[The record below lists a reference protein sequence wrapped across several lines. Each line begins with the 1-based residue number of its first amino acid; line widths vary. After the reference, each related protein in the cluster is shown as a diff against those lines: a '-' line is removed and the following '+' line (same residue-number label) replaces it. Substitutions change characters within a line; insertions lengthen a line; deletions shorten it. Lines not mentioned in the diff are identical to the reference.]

1 MIRALTRPQAP
12 LCMPSTTPRIILATE
27 REWYDDHRDLIDRL
41 PKAAHP
47 PLEGKH
53 GKYSYT
59 LAVSIASKTVRIEV
73 NVRHCMFRIHGL
85 RGIRQPSIKWGSTWM
100 NDGSLPSSAM
110 RGRPTQCVGLRRG
123 HRSEVLGLA
132 RGTSRSSM
140 PSRAISRLM
149 RNARQ
154 KSCCPSMRFRVR
166 KTRRLKVPSWK
177 SSTQCEKWWSARGL
191 TSAGPNKPHAPSN
204 LQKASP

>member
-1 MIRALTRPQAP
+1 MWMHWWKHHERQKLAQRRRSWTSMIRALTRPQAP

-110 RGRPTQCVGLRRG
+110 RRRPTQCVGLRRG

-132 RGTSRSSM
+132 RETSRPEPREPLRHHEAPQVCRRE
-140 PSRAISRLM
+140 PSASTCATQGRRAV
-149 RNARQ
+149 AR
-154 KSCCPSMRFRVR
+154 
-166 KTRRLKVPSWK
+166 
-177 SSTQCEKWWSARGL
+177 A
-191 TSAGPNKPHAPSN
+191 
-204 LQKASP
+204 

>member
-100 NDGSLPSSAM
+100 NDGSLPSSA
-110 RGRPTQCVGLRRG
+110 PKTHPV
-123 HRSEVLGLA
+123 SGLA
-132 RGTSRSSM
+132 AR
-140 PSRAISRLM
+140 PS
-149 RNARQ
+149 
-154 KSCCPSMRFRVR
+154 F
-166 KTRRLKVPSWK
+166 
-177 SSTQCEKWWSARGL
+177 
-191 TSAGPNKPHAPSN
+191 
-204 LQKASP
+204 